1 MRQLS
6 EEEFLSLIRE
16 DVKAEGSQKALADK
30 LNVSAAYLSDVLGG
44 RRSAG
49 DKILRRYRLRAVTNY
64 VPAEKEKKTK

>member
-1 MRQLS
+1 MKQLS
-6 EEEFLSLIRE
+6 EDEFLSLIRE

-49 DKILRRYRLRAVTNY
+49 DKILSRYRLRAVTNY
-64 VPAEKEKKTK
+64 VPVEKEKRK

>member
-1 MRQLS
+1 MKQLS

-16 DVKAEGSQKALADK
+16 DVKAEGSQKALAEK

-64 VPAEKEKKTK
+64 VPTEKEKKPK